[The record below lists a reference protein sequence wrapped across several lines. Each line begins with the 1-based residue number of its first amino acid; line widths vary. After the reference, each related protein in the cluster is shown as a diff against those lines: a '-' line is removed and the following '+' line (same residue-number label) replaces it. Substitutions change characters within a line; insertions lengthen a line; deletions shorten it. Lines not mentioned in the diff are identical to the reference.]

1 MKIYLLCPTPSE
13 VRKLC
18 LVLCLGTSIAPRIDL
33 LLCIAAVV
41 RLLMVGTPPIAGA
54 HPQGVPILNIKS
66 TGEAYVH
73 IVVLLHNV

>member
-13 VRKLC
+13 VRKLH
-18 LVLCLGTSIAPRIDL
+18 LVLCLGASIAPRIDL

-41 RLLMVGTPPIAGA
+41 CLLMVGMPPIVGA

-73 IVVLLHNV
+73 FAVLLHNV